1 MVKTP
6 AQRQQEK
13 RDRDKQSESERLAR
27 LLSRRISLDLYHN
40 DDARLKSLMTRLDIT
55 EEQDVVSRLIWA
67 ADRMS
72 DETLQEHIRTPA

>member
-1 MVKTP
+1 MAKTA
-6 AQRQQEK
+6 AQRQQDK
-13 RDRDKQSESERLAR
+13 RDRDKQSETERLAR

-40 DDARLKSLMTRLDIT
+40 DDARLKSLMSRLDIT

-72 DETLQEHIRTPA
+72 DESLQEHICTLR

>member
-1 MVKTP
+1 MAKTA

-13 RDRDKQSESERLAR
+13 RDRDKQSETERLAR

-40 DDARLKSLMTRLDIT
+40 DDARLKSLMSRLDIT

-72 DETLQEHIRTPA
+72 DENLQEHICTP

>member
-1 MVKTP
+1 MAKTA

-13 RDRDKQSESERLAR
+13 RDRDKQSETERLAR

-40 DDARLKSLMTRLDIT
+40 DDARLKSLMSRLDIT

-72 DETLQEHIRTPA
+72 DESLKEYICTP

>member
-1 MVKTP
+1 MAKSP

-40 DDARLKSLMTRLDIT
+40 DDARLKSLMSRLDIT

-72 DETLQEHIRTPA
+72 DEKLKEHICTP

>member
-1 MVKTP
+1 MAKSP
-6 AQRQQEK
+6 AQRQQDK
-13 RDRDKQSESERLAR
+13 RDRDKQSETERLAR

-40 DDARLKSLMTRLDIT
+40 DDARLKSLMSRLDIT

-72 DETLQEHIRTPA
+72 DENLKEYICTP

>member
-1 MVKTP
+1 MAKTA

-40 DDARLKSLMTRLDIT
+40 DDARLKSLMSRLDIT

-72 DETLQEHIRTPA
+72 DENLKEYICTP

>member
-1 MVKTP
+1 MAKTA

-27 LLSRRISLDLYHN
+27 LLSRRITLDLYHN
-40 DDARLKSLMTRLDIT
+40 DDARLKSLMSRLDIT

-72 DETLQEHIRTPA
+72 DENLKEYICTP

>member
-1 MVKTP
+1 MAKSP

-13 RDRDKQSESERLAR
+13 RDRDKQSETDRLAH

-40 DDARLKSLMTRLDIT
+40 DDARLKSLMSRLDIK

-72 DETLQEHIRTPA
+72 DENLQEHICTP

>member
-1 MVKTP
+1 MAKTP

-13 RDRDKQSESERLAR
+13 RDRDKQSETERLAR

-40 DDARLKSLMTRLDIT
+40 DDARLKSLMSRLDIT

-72 DETLQEHIRTPA
+72 DESLQEHICTP

>member
-1 MVKTP
+1 MAKTA

-13 RDRDKQSESERLAR
+13 RDRDKQTESERLSR

-40 DDARLKSLMTRLDIT
+40 DDARLKSLMSRLDIT

-72 DETLQEHIRTPA
+72 DEMLKEHICTPL

>member
-1 MVKTP
+1 MAKTA

-13 RDRDKQSESERLAR
+13 RDRDKQSETERLAR

-40 DDARLKSLMTRLDIT
+40 DDARLKSLMSRLDIT

-72 DETLQEHIRTPA
+72 DESLQEHICTP

>member
-1 MVKTP
+1 MAKSP
-6 AQRQQEK
+6 AQRQQDK
-13 RDRDKQSESERLAR
+13 RDRDKQSETERLAR

-40 DDARLKSLMTRLDIT
+40 DDARLKSLMSRLDIT

-72 DETLQEHIRTPA
+72 DETLQEHICTL

>member
-1 MVKTP
+1 MAKSP
-6 AQRQQEK
+6 AQRQQDK
-13 RDRDKQSESERLAR
+13 RARDKQSETERLAR

-40 DDARLKSLMTRLDIT
+40 DDARLKSLMSRLDIT

-72 DETLQEHIRTPA
+72 DESLQEHFCTL

>member
-1 MVKTP
+1 MAKSP
-6 AQRQQEK
+6 AQRQQDK
-13 RDRDKQSESERLAR
+13 RDRDKQSETERLAR

-40 DDARLKSLMTRLDIT
+40 DDARLKSLMSRLDIT

-72 DETLQEHIRTPA
+72 DETLQEHICTP

>member
-1 MVKTP
+1 MAKSP
-6 AQRQQEK
+6 AQRQQDK
-13 RDRDKQSESERLAR
+13 RDRDKQSETERLAR

-40 DDARLKSLMTRLDIT
+40 DDARLKSLMSRLDIT

-72 DETLQEHIRTPA
+72 DETLKEHICTLG

>member
-1 MVKTP
+1 MAKTP

-13 RDRDKQSESERLAR
+13 RDRDKQSETERLAR

-40 DDARLKSLMTRLDIT
+40 DDTRLKSLMSRLDIT

-72 DETLQEHIRTPA
+72 DESLKEHICTLP

>member
-1 MVKTP
+1 MAKTA

-13 RDRDKQSESERLAR
+13 RDRDKQSETERLAR

-40 DDARLKSLMTRLDIT
+40 DDARLKSLMSRLDIT

-72 DETLQEHIRTPA
+72 DESLKEHICTP

>member
-1 MVKTP
+1 MAKTA

-13 RDRDKQSESERLAR
+13 RDRDKQSETERLAR

-40 DDARLKSLMTRLDIT
+40 DDARLKSLMSRLDIT

-72 DETLQEHIRTPA
+72 DENLKEYICTPL